1 MEIKQLKF
9 LDAIVRHRNITRAAN
24 ELYISQPSM
33 SMSVKKF
40 EEELGFKLFE
50 RNKNGLQLTEQG
62 QEFYNKSHHIIQGLN
77 QLEKDRKIIKDKG
90 VETLK
95 VGVIES
101 FRKYVP
107 KLVSSF
113 LQQNPAKNI
122 SVIERNSNE
131 VLEELLNYNIHF
143 GITTNT
149 ISHKE
154 VESLKLFNQSV
165 SIIFHKNHAFNTL
178 DNIDIKNF
186 EGETLIQSMPG
197 YQLYELI
204 TDKIVRNEITLT
216 NELSVETLETAIELV
231 SYNLGV
237 ALIPSSYTQNLNDES
252 IRVVHLNE
260 GNNININ
267 LIYKRDRYLSPP
279 IYEFIKKIKL
289 TGVRS

>member
-289 TGVRS
+289 TGVY

>member
-62 QEFYNKSHHIIQGLN
+62 QEFYNKSHHIIQGLK

-107 KLVSSF
+107 RLLSSF
-113 LQQNPAKNI
+113 LQQNPTKNI

-149 ISHKE
+149 ISHKD

-165 SIIFHKNHAFNTL
+165 SVIFHKNHAFNTL
-178 DNIDIKNF
+178 NNIDIKNF

-204 TDKIVRNEITLT
+204 TEKIVKNEITLT

-252 IRVVHLNE
+252 IGVVHLNE

-289 TGVRS
+289 NGIY